1 MRVSALTGKLDR
13 RVYNIPPPPNTA
25 PRRLNKT
32 LSFRVE
38 ANIVDEL
45 EQLLKRRYGSKRV
58 PMNTLSFVL
67 RVALKKKVKEL
78 MLLQGER

>member
-1 MRVSALTGKLDR
+1 MRISALTSKMDR

-25 PRRLNKT
+25 PKRFTKT

-38 ANIVDEL
+38 ADIVDEL

-58 PMNTLSFVL
+58 PMNSMSFVL
-67 RVALKKKVKEL
+67 RTALKKKVKEL
-78 MLLQGER
+78 MLSQVN

>member
-1 MRVSALTGKLDR
+1 MRASALTGKLDK

-25 PRRLNKT
+25 PRRLTKT

-58 PMNTLSFVL
+58 PMNSVSFVL

-78 MLLQGER
+78 SLSQAN

>member
-1 MRVSALTGKLDR
+1 MRISALTGKMDR

-25 PRRLNKT
+25 LKRFDKT

-38 ANIVDEL
+38 ADIVDEL

-58 PMNTLSFVL
+58 PMNSVSFVL
-67 RVALKKKVKEL
+67 RTALKKKVKEL
-78 MLLQGER
+78 MLSQ

>member
-25 PRRLNKT
+25 IKRFTKT

-38 ANIVDEL
+38 ADIVDEL

-58 PMNTLSFVL
+58 PMNSMSFVL
-67 RVALKKKVKEL
+67 RTALKKKVKEL
-78 MLLQGER
+78 SLSQAN

>member
-1 MRVSALTGKLDR
+1 MRISALTGKMDR
-13 RVYNIPPPPNTA
+13 RIYNIPPPPNTA
-25 PRRLNKT
+25 LKRFTKT

-38 ANIVDEL
+38 AAIVDEL

-58 PMNTLSFVL
+58 PMNSVSFVL

-78 MLLQGER
+78 AAIAG